1 MKAEYER
8 LNLHLYFMV
17 ITSRR
22 TVYLRKVNQQI
33 YSETERRR
41 RDGLKEEYAE
51 VCGDCNC
58 ASHSEG
64 ERRKALSRGRTDR
77 KRDQ

>member
-1 MKAEYER
+1 M
-8 LNLHLYFMV
+8 
-17 ITSRR
+17 
-22 TVYLRKVNQQI
+22 RKVNQQI